1 MSLWLQYGLWFRK
14 SGLNSQLSSNLKYY
28 LLQIIEYL
36 GTLGIFI
43 WAGRGRGRRGAKERE
58 WTALS
63 QLAHLLSSSMYFI
76 PVIQHYR
83 SVPNHKHWIAILD
96 SPLCVTAPY
105 GQKVCIFNHLS
116 WKSRWECAFGTA
128 GQTSRPFWE
137 HVLWVTKQ
145 IN

>member
-1 MSLWLQYGLWFRK
+1 MVTVWAVIQEIWFEFPALQQPQVLSLANHWIPGHLGHLHLGKEGERK
-14 SGLNSQLSSNLKYY
+14 EGSK
-28 LLQIIEYL
+28 E
-36 GTLGIFI
+36 
-43 WAGRGRGRRGAKERE
+43 ERE

-63 QLAHLLSSSMYFI
+63 QLAHLLSSNMYFI

-83 SVPNHKHWIAILD
+83 SVPNHKHWIVILD

-116 WKSRWECAFGTA
+116 WKSRWKCAFGTA
-128 GQTSRPFWE
+128 GQTSRPFWK